1 MLIWQHWLYINS
13 APDQFNTNSWVT
25 QIFML
30 KRISFWDPEIDCYG
44 PFKHDE
50 PNMLL
55 TTPMTKNWESKSS
68 SSNELFALQ
77 VNI

>member
-1 MLIWQHWLYINS
+1 
-13 APDQFNTNSWVT
+13 
-25 QIFML
+25 ML
-30 KRISFWDPEIDCYG
+30 KRISFLDPEIDCYG